1 MTGVVLVFVSVPDA
15 AVGERL
21 ARVLVEERLAACVTV
36 SDMVQSTYRWRG
48 AVTTEAERQ
57 MVLKTTQER
66 VAAIERR
73 LADLHPYELP
83 ECLIVPVSGGSPAYL
98 EWVRAEVADR

>member
-1 MTGVVLVFVSVPDA
+1 MTDIVLVFVAVPDA
-15 AVGERL
+15 AVGDRL
-21 ARVLVEERLAACVTV
+21 ARALVEERLAACVTV
-36 SDMVQSTYRWRG
+36 GDAVRSTYRWRG

-57 MVLKTTQER
+57 MVIKTTQDR

-83 ECLIVPVSGGSPAYL
+83 ECLAVPVSGGSPAYL
-98 EWVRAEVADR
+98 EWLRAEVADR